1 MTAETTGTATVHPV
15 LAEHQAT
22 TQVKR
27 HWLFVDVLNV
37 IACIAVVCLHT
48 SLGAFHPEQTMLW
61 KRQVAMQS
69 LFIFATPIFFM
80 ISGMNLLGY
89 RQKYDTATFFK
100 KRAWRTGR
108 ALIVGS
114 VVCYLVFGLF
124 PSSFYGTD
132 AISADFGI
140 IGFAKHFLT
149 NSINDIY
156 WFFYSILYLYML
168 TPLLSKCTERKTMQY
183 LIGLTGFVAVVLPL
197 LEHFGVP
204 SKYFGQLF
212 GWPLFASVSLLYF
225 ALGYYLNNY
234 VIPVVKPH
242 PWMASIAFLLSSTAM
257 FFATLLNNGWRS
269 AAGLS
274 SEYINYWSGT
284 TSPLAVI
291 QAISLFLLFA
301 WLEPR
306 LQHTPAS
313 FSKVIRILSSASLGV
328 YLFHILLVNQLLV
341 IPVLPN
347 LPLLRGLLYYAI
359 TAIFVLAVKQLI
371 MKIEEQLHSNTR

>member
-1 MTAETTGTATVHPV
+1 
-15 LAEHQAT
+15 
-22 TQVKR
+22 
-27 HWLFVDVLNV
+27 
-37 IACIAVVCLHT
+37 
-48 SLGAFHPEQTMLW
+48 
-61 KRQVAMQS
+61 
-69 LFIFATPIFFM
+69 
-80 ISGMNLLGY
+80 
-89 RQKYDTATFFK
+89 
-100 KRAWRTGR
+100 
-108 ALIVGS
+108 
-114 VVCYLVFGLF
+114 
-124 PSSFYGTD
+124 
-132 AISADFGI
+132 
-140 IGFAKHFLT
+140 
-149 NSINDIY
+149 
-156 WFFYSILYLYML
+156 ML
-168 TPLLSKCTERKTMQY
+168 TPLLSKCTKRKTMRY
-183 LIGLTGFVAVVLPL
+183 LIAVTGFVAVILPL
-197 LEHFGVP
+197 FTHLGVP

-242 PWMASIAFLLSSTAM
+242 LWMASIAFLLSSTAM
-257 FFATLLNNGWRS
+257 FFATLLNNGWCS

-306 LQHTPAS
+306 LRHTPAS

>member
-1 MTAETTGTATVHPV
+1 MTAATTGAAAVHPAV
-15 LAEHQAT
+15 TEQQPT
-22 TQVKR
+22 TNAKR

-89 RQKYDTATFFK
+89 RKKYDTATFFK

-108 ALIVGS
+108 ALLVGS

-124 PSSFYGTD
+124 PSSFYGTESI
-132 AISADFGI
+132 AADFGI

-168 TPLLSKCTERKTMQY
+168 TPLLSKCTERKTMRY
-183 LIGLTGFVAVVLPL
+183 LVGLTGFVAVVLPL
-197 LEHFGVP
+197 IEHLGVP

-242 PWMASIAFLLSSTAM
+242 PWMASIAFLLSSAAM

-274 SEYINYWSGT
+274 NEYINYWSGT

-291 QAISLFLLFA
+291 QTISLFLIFA

-306 LQHTPAS
+306 LQHAPAS

>member
-1 MTAETTGTATVHPV
+1 MGTEATGATTVHPET
-15 LAEHQAT
+15 ATQHPAT
-22 TQVKR
+22 TSKR
-27 HWLFVDVLNV
+27 RWLFVDILNV

-89 RQKYDTATFFK
+89 RKKYDTATFFK

-124 PSSFYGTD
+124 PSSFYGTE
-132 AISADFGI
+132 AIAADFGI
-140 IGFAKHFLT
+140 IGFVKHFLT

-197 LEHFGVP
+197 FTHLSIP

-242 PWMASIAFLLSSTAM
+242 PWMALAFFLLSSAAM
-257 FFATLLNNGWRS
+257 FFATLLDNGWRS

-291 QAISLFLLFA
+291 QAVSLFMLFA
-301 WLEPR
+301 WLEPK
-306 LQHTPAS
+306 LQRISTVLVRCIRGM
-313 FSKVIRILSSASLGV
+313 SKASLGV

-341 IPVLPN
+341 VPVLPDS
-347 LPLLRGLLYYAI
+347 PLFRGLLYYAI
-359 TAIFVLAVKQLI
+359 TVAAVFIAEQLIAYIKQLLQY
-371 MKIEEQLHSNTR
+371 KTR

>member
-1 MTAETTGTATVHPV
+1 MTAETTGAATVHPV
-15 LAEHQAT
+15 LAEQQAT

-89 RQKYDTATFFK
+89 RKKYDTATFFK

-183 LIGLTGFVAVVLPL
+183 LIAVTGFIAVILPL
-197 LEHFGVP
+197 FTHLGVP

-242 PWMASIAFLLSSTAM
+242 PWMTSIAFLLSSAAM
-257 FFATLLNNGWRS
+257 FFATLLNNGWRT
-269 AAGLS
+269 ADGLS
-274 SEYINYWSGT
+274 SEYISYWSGT
-284 TSPLAVI
+284 TSPLAVA
-291 QAISLFLLFA
+291 QAVSLFLLFG

-306 LQHTPAS
+306 LQRIPQP
-313 FSKVIRILSSASLGV
+313 FSKLIRQVSSASLGV
-328 YLFHILLVNQLLV
+328 YLFHILFVNQL
-341 IPVLPN
+341 IITPVLPQ
-347 LPLLRGLLYYAI
+347 LPLLRALLYY
-359 TAIFVLAVKQLI
+359 VLTFLIVFSVKSAFGILRR
-371 MKIEEQLHSNTR
+371 KK